1 MASTEPPTAQ
11 LAAASLESA
20 GAPPAVAAAGA
31 EQKVTPWDV
40 EGATVD
46 GQQVAIDYDKLLV
59 QFGTRKI
66 DAPLLERFEKV
77 TGWRPHPLL
86 RRGAFFSHR

>member
-1 MASTEPPTAQ
+1 MSTEPLT
-11 LAAASLESA
+11 SA
-20 GAPPAVAAAGA
+20 LSNVTLSEAPPAVAVAGG

-40 EGATVD
+40 EGATID
-46 GQQVAIDYDKLLV
+46 GQQVAIDYDKLIV

-77 TGWRPHPLL
+77 TGWKPHPLL
-86 RRGAFFSHR
+86 RRGSFFSHR